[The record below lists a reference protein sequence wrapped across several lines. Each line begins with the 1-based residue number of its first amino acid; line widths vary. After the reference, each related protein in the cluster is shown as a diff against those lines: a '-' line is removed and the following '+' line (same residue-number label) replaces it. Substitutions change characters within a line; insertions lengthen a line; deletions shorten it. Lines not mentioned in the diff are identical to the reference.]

1 MVGHEGCQR
10 CPYHTLPFDA
20 DMVCTPGRPACAAV
34 SPVAVAAE
42 QKASR
47 WIHWSFRDAMDTEML
62 WLPSQESQNLVVWRD
77 GAPRFPTG

>member
-1 MVGHEGCQR
+1 MVGHEDCQR
-10 CPYHTLPFDA
+10 FPYHTLPSDA
-20 DMVCTPGRPACAAV
+20 DMVCTPGKPAYAAV

-62 WLPSQESQNLVVWRD
+62 W
-77 GAPRFPTG
+77 